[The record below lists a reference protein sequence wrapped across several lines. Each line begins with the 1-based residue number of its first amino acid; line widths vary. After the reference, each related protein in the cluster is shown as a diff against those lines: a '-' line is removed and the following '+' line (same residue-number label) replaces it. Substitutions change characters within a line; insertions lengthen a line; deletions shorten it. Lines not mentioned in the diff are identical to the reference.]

1 MLESGYLEALQGREE
16 YIRAGLEDVNRKL
29 EDAKNSVGQ
38 TKEGKLADALDKTRR
53 LADGLESLQ
62 RRLRQGQEPAPGE
75 ASAGQTDRS
84 GRAAQPGGMPGTQG
98 TADPRAPQPVNPAG
112 QDMRAQRGASPSSP
126 PGAGPYRDEDF
137 RQLQRE
143 GRQRLADAEELR
155 RYLDRNSTQM
165 QNLNDVIEGLRT
177 LDASRAYA
185 DPNEV
190 ALLRSAIDLLRRIEA
205 DLSTDLARLT
215 QKDKFL
221 YADDSDAPAAY
232 RRLVEEYYKALAR
245 VRK

>member
-1 MLESGYLEALQGREE
+1 
-16 YIRAGLEDVNRKL
+16 VNRKL
-29 EDAKNSVGQ
+29 EEAKNSVGQ
-38 TKEGKLADALDKTRR
+38 TREGRLADALDKTRR
-53 LADGLESLQ
+53 LADGLESMQ
-62 RRLRQGQEPAPGE
+62 RRLQQGQQGKPSE
-75 ASAGQTDRS
+75 ASSGQAGRT
-84 GRAAQPGGMPGTQG
+84 GREAQPGGTAGAQG
-98 TADPRAPQPVNPAG
+98 TPDPRASQPARLAG
-112 QDMRAQRGASPSSP
+112 QGMRAQRGASSRP
-126 PGAGPYRDEDF
+126 PAGAGSYQDEDF
-137 RQLQRE
+137 RQLNRE

-155 RYLDRNSTQM
+155 RYLDRTSTQM
-165 QNLNDVIEGLRT
+165 QNLNDVIEKLRA
-177 LDASRAYA
+177 LDASSAYA

-190 ALLRSAIDLLRRIEA
+190 ARLRGAIDLLRRIET